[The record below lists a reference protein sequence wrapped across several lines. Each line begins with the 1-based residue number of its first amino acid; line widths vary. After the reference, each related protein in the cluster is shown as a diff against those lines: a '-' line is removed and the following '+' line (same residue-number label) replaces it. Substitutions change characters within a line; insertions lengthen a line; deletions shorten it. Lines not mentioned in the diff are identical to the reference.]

1 MQVLGENDA
10 SVKGMLNDLGIYLK
24 PSAFSK
30 DVRPLLKEACSN
42 IFGPACGLVDMLA
55 AHIPS
60 VKRATA
66 DKVHCRPMRSA
77 SPTKVVAKCAV
88 KYCRISWCVDGVSSR
103 AGRACCHGCPPAVA
117 MC

>member
-24 PSAFSK
+24 PSSFSK

-66 DKVHCRPMRSA
+66 DKVPCRWQGLQKS
-77 SPTKVVAKCAV
+77 
-88 KYCRISWCVDGVSSR
+88 
-103 AGRACCHGCPPAVA
+103 
-117 MC
+117 